1 MFKKSNYQKIQKIYS
16 IWICPAPA
24 EKRNGSILQYRIVEK
39 EVMGKSFINEDD
51 YDKMEVVVIGV
62 GEGCDYSDRSITGL
76 FSVLFSSKME
86 LEEKKRILGGT
97 YGIAMTEK
105 FESEVEKMDGIGKAY
120 EKAGRIDGLVEGQL
134 RTLNNLIKNGKLS
147 IEDAA
152 ESANMTVEEFQKKK
166 EEYKIESL

>member
-1 MFKKSNYQKIQKIYS
+1 MGYQKIQKIYS

-39 EVMGKSFINEDD
+39 EVMGKSFD

-97 YGIAMTEK
+97 YGIAMTKK
-105 FESEVEKMDGIGKAY
+105 FESEVKRWA
-120 EKAGRIDGLVEGQL
+120 V
-134 RTLNNLIKNGKLS
+134 
-147 IEDAA
+147 
-152 ESANMTVEEFQKKK
+152 
-166 EEYKIESL
+166 

>member
-1 MFKKSNYQKIQKIYS
+1 MGYQKIQKVYS
-16 IWICPAPA
+16 VWICLALA

-86 LEEKKRILGGT
+86 LVGKKRILGGT
-97 YGIAMTEK
+97 YGIAMTKK
-105 FESEVEKMDGIGKAY
+105 FESEVKRWA
-120 EKAGRIDGLVEGQL
+120 V
-134 RTLNNLIKNGKLS
+134 
-147 IEDAA
+147 
-152 ESANMTVEEFQKKK
+152 
-166 EEYKIESL
+166 

>member
-1 MFKKSNYQKIQKIYS
+1 M
-16 IWICPAPA
+16 PRPA

-39 EVMGKSFINEDD
+39 EVMGKSFINERD
-51 YDKMEVVVIGV
+51 YEKMEVVVIGV
-62 GEGCDYSDRSITGL
+62 DEGSDYSARSITGL

-86 LEEKKRILGGT
+86 LEEKKRILSGT
-97 YGIAMTEK
+97 YGIAMTKK
-105 FESEVEKMDGIGKAY
+105 FESEVEKMGGIGRAY
-120 EKAGRIDGLVEGQL
+120 EKAGRIEGLNEGLIQGQL

>member
-1 MFKKSNYQKIQKIYS
+1 M
-16 IWICPAPA
+16 PRPA

-97 YGIAMTEK
+97 YGIAMTKK
-105 FESEVEKMDGIGKAY
+105 FESEVEKMGGIGRAY
-120 EKAGRIDGLVEGQL
+120 EKAGRIEGRKEGRIETLFQLVNEGDYA
-134 RTLNNLIKNGKLS
+134 
-147 IEDAA
+147 IEKAA
-152 ESANMTVEEFQKKK
+152 AKVDMTVDEFLK
-166 EEYKIESL
+166 EKEKYEKESL

>member
-1 MFKKSNYQKIQKIYS
+1 MGYQKIQKIYS

-39 EVMGKSFINEDD
+39 EVMGKSFD

-105 FESEVEKMDGIGKAY
+105 FESEVEKMDGICKAY
-120 EKAGRIDGLVEGQL
+120 EKAGRIDGLVEGQI